1 MLGFMGLLAAHAK
14 NVHLIAIALGGF
26 RNISP
31 AVHTPRPYPARQ
43 VARIVNA
50 YQDTTPQQPGARV
63 SSVQLEVTV
72 PATKLYSYVLQ
83 TQAVWW
89 EVVSFNSA
97 SVIPVNGVG
106 ASYYRTA
113 PETL

>member
-1 MLGFMGLLAAHAK
+1 MLGFMGLLAAHAS
-14 NVHLIAIALGGF
+14 NVQQTATALGGC
-26 RNISP
+26 RNTNH
-31 AVHTPRPYPARQ
+31 AMHTPRLYPARQ

-97 SVIPVNGVG
+97 SVIPVNGVA